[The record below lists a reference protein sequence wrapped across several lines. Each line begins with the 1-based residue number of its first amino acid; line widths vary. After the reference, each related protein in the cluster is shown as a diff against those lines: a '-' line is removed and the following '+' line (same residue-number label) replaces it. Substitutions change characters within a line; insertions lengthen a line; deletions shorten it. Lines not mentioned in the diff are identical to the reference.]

1 MIPFCVHQKRPPK
14 EGVFQGNVQGMLFN
28 HTLFKCTNEGRGAA
42 FFSLLLARFSSGTVI
57 RKYDP
62 I

>member
-1 MIPFCVHQKRPPK
+1 MIPFGVLQKRSPK
-14 EGVFQGNVQGMLFN
+14 EGVFQANVQGVLFN
-28 HTLFKCTNEGRGAA
+28 HTLFKCTNEGCGAG
-42 FFSLLLARFSSGTVI
+42 SPLLLPRFSCGTVI

>member
-1 MIPFCVHQKRPPK
+1 M
-14 EGVFQGNVQGMLFN
+14 FQANVQGVLFN
-28 HTLFKCTNEGRGAA
+28 HTLFKCTNEGGRAG
-42 FFSLLLARFSSGTVI
+42 FSLLLPRFSFGTVI